1 MPVAGWELEKVYNLY
16 FMVIV
21 CEVSSTCITIKSLYS
36 SLQLLSSIKCK
47 GRLAINKQ

>member
-16 FMVIV
+16 FMVV

-36 SLQLLSSIKCK
+36 LLQLLSSIKCK